1 METIL
6 TTKNCHRAKTVRPA
20 NQPDAPT
27 HEFGWRKKRYEQGM
41 FGCRF
46 NHIITAPDGTEIE
59 ISDRDLK
66 NWIVLTWKYE
76 ESLEHLWGAAVR
88 AFSGTSQVPEER
100 AAQYIRDYEQ
110 ELHADVAT
118 MPEDEKLAYISK
130 YGEWVSALFA
140 RHSRIASAMIVG
152 PARFP
157 TARNNRAN
165 NAYDSAVN
173 EFRTWREKYLKGIQ
187 RRIEDAKPQ
196 EQKDDEEWRAIKS
209 DIMQSAALVFGID
222 TKREPYNR
230 SLIVSNL
237 YNRMETLAKNG
248 KVEMLLR
255 AAELIKRLNEK
266 FKAEGGK
273 EVFTSRHKF
282 WKLAEAAEAQIAKKE
297 AMADLEDKEYEFE
310 GGKIVLAFSEN
321 RLQIYHD
328 SKPPYEVISL
338 LKKEAWKWS
347 RNNQCWQRQLT
358 RNACYSAARVVFA
371 DSDTDTRT
379 NFAKTLCQNLPA

>member
-20 NQPDAPT
+20 NQSEAPA

-46 NHIITAPDGTEIE
+46 NHIITSPNGTEIE

-66 NWIVLTWKYE
+66 NWVVLTWKYE

-100 AAQYIRDYEQ
+100 AAQYIREYEQ
-110 ELHADVAT
+110 ELHEDVVA
-118 MPEDEKLAYISK
+118 MPKNEKPAYISK
-130 YGEWVSALFA
+130 YGEWVSTLFA
-140 RHSRIASAMIVG
+140 KHSRIASAMIVG

-165 NAYDSAVN
+165 NAYDTAVN
-173 EFRTWREKYLKGIQ
+173 QFRIWREKYLKGIQ
-187 RRIEDAKPQ
+187 RRIDDAKPQ
-196 EQKDDEEWRAIKS
+196 EQKDDEEWRSIKA

-230 SLIVSNL
+230 ALIVSNL

-248 KVEMLLR
+248 KVEMLRR

-273 EVFTSRHKF
+273 EVFTNRHKF
-282 WKLAEAAEAQIAKKE
+282 WKLVEAAEAQITKKA
-297 AMADLEDKEYEFE
+297 AMADLENKEFEFE
-310 GGKIVLAFSEN
+310 GGKIVLAFAEN
-321 RLQIYHD
+321 RLQIFHD
-328 SKPPYEVISL
+328 TKPPYEVISL

-358 RNACYSAARVVFA
+358 TNACYSAARVVFA
-371 DSDTDTRT
+371 DSDTDIRT
-379 NFAKTLCQNLPA
+379 NFAKTLCPNLPA

>member
-6 TTKNCHRAKTVRPA
+6 TIKNCHRAKTVRPA
-20 NQPDAPT
+20 NQPEAPAY
-27 HEFGWRKKRYEQGM
+27 EFEWRKKRYGHGM
-41 FGCRF
+41 FGARF

-59 ISDRDLK
+59 ISDNDLN
-66 NWIVLTWKYE
+66 NWVVLSWEYE
-76 ESLEHLWGAAVR
+76 ESLEHLWDAAVR

-100 AAQYIRDYEQ
+100 AAQYIREYEQ
-110 ELHADVAT
+110 ELHDDVVS
-118 MPEDEKLAYISK
+118 MPENEKSAYISK
-130 YGEWVSALFA
+130 YGEWVSTLFSK
-140 RHSRIASAMIVG
+140 HSRIASAMIVG

-157 TARNNRAN
+157 TSRNNRAN
-165 NAYDSAVN
+165 SSYDTAVN

-196 EQKDDEEWRAIKS
+196 EQKDDVEWRAIKT
-209 DIMQSAALVFGID
+209 DIMQSAAIVFGID

-230 SLIVSNL
+230 ALIVSNL
-237 YNRMETLAKNG
+237 YNRMETLAKNS
-248 KVEMLLR
+248 KVEMLRR

-297 AMADLEDKEYEFE
+297 AMADLEDKEIEFE
-310 GGKIVLAFSEN
+310 GGKIVFAFSEN
-321 RLQIYHD
+321 RLQIFHD
-328 SKPPYEVISL
+328 SKPANDTISL
-338 LKKEAWKWS
+338 LKREAWKWS

-358 RNACYSAARVVFA
+358 SNACYSAARVIFA

-379 NFAKTLCQNLPA
+379 NFAKTLCHALPA